1 MDLISTRRA
10 QCARV
15 AAVVATL
22 VFVLLSQ
29 AGPAHAHAIVE
40 STIPEIGEV
49 VDQSPDLITMRFN
62 EPVEIAFGAVRVFD
76 TSGQRVDDGETEHE
90 PGRSDAIQVG
100 LEPDLPDGTYT
111 VTWRVVSAD
120 SHAIEEA
127 FVFHVGAPGE
137 RSEGIGAEIIGGEGG
152 GERSIAF
159 LFGVVRWLMF
169 LALIVLVGAA
179 IFWAVVWRRPSI
191 RPAAVESSFA
201 RRFRRL
207 VITAWATLVVAS
219 VLSVVFQGAIAGGLP
234 LWEAARPSVLVEVM
248 DTRYGVVAIVKIVAL
263 AMLAGMWVLRERL
276 DPAGTIEARQRL
288 SVGAAGAGG
297 SLPVPFA
304 IGAAVPIALLV
315 AAPGLAGHA
324 GSTDPVAVNVA
335 VDALHVAGASAWLG
349 GLVCLLFGAFP
360 SVRSMD
366 DIERTTTL
374 SPIVVRYSNMA
385 TIAVGVITLSGLWAA
400 WIEVRALRALTTTD
414 YGVVLLTKVA
424 IFLPLVALGAINNRI
439 IKPRIQA
446 AAATAVTAHAPLA
459 RLRRFVLTE
468 IALGAAVLAVTALL
482 VNIPPARVDAGIDGP
497 FVTDIALGG
506 SRLEVLVDPNSVGR
520 NAIHLTAQDP
530 SGAPARIKEMRVLFR
545 MPARDIG
552 PLVAKGRRLAPG
564 HFIVEGHQLSVPGEW
579 TLELVARTGRFDEE
593 RATVQIEVND

>member
-1 MDLISTRRA
+1 MDRIPTRRA
-10 QCARV
+10 LCARV
-15 AAVVATL
+15 ATVVAAL
-22 VFVLLSQ
+22 VILLVIQ
-29 AGPAHAHAIVE
+29 AAPAHAHAIVE
-40 STIPEIGEV
+40 STTPEIGEV
-49 VDQSPDLITMRFN
+49 VDRSPELVTMSFN
-62 EPVEIAFGAVRVFD
+62 EPVEIAFGAIRVFD
-76 TSGQRVDDGETEHE
+76 TSGERVDDGETEHE

-137 RSEGIGAEIIGGEGG
+137 RSEGIGAELIGGEGG

-159 LFGVVRWLMF
+159 LFGVVRWLNL
-169 LALIVLVGAA
+169 LAIVTLVGAA
-179 IFWAVVWRRPSI
+179 IFWAVVWRRPSM
-191 RPAAVESSFA
+191 RPAAVESAFGA
-201 RRFRRL
+201 RFRRL
-207 VITAWATLVVAS
+207 VTGAWITLLIAS
-219 VLSVVFQGAIAGGLP
+219 VLSIIFQGAIAGGLS
-234 LWEAARPSVLVEVM
+234 LWEAARPSVLAEVLS
-248 DTRYGVVAIVKIVAL
+248 TKYGVVAIIKIVAL
-263 AMLAGMWVLRERL
+263 AMLAGMWVLRDRL
-276 DPAGTIEARQRL
+276 DPAGNVGGRQRL

-297 SLPVPFA
+297 SLPIPFA
-304 IGAAVPIALLV
+304 IGAAVLLALLV
-315 AAPGLAGHA
+315 ASPGLAGHA

-349 GLVCLLFGAFP
+349 GLVCLLFGAFH
-360 SVRSMD
+360 SVRSLD
-366 DIERTTTL
+366 DVERTTTMA
-374 SPIVVRYSNMA
+374 PIVARYSDMA
-385 TIAVGVITLSGLWAA
+385 TIAVAVITISGLWAA

-424 IFLPLVALGAINNRI
+424 VFLPLVALGAINNRI
-439 IKPRIQA
+439 IKPRIQET
-446 AAATAVTAHAPLA
+446 AATAGAAQAPLA

-468 IALGAAVLAVTALL
+468 IALGAVVLAVTALL
-482 VNIPPARVDAGIDGP
+482 VNIPPAHVDAGIDGP
-497 FVTDIALGG
+497 FVTDIALGE

-545 MPARDIG
+545 MPAQDIG
-552 PLVAKGRRLAPG
+552 PLVAKGRRLATG

-579 TLELVARTGRFDEE
+579 TLELVARTSRFDEE